1 MIIPS
6 EPSDGNFIAMESI
19 SVFDIIKVGIGP
31 SSSHTMGPW
40 NAAENFLKQIRT
52 DFNIQEVKE
61 VYVEFFG
68 SLAKTGIGHGTD
80 IAGMLGLSGE
90 NFKTID
96 TTKIDEKINAIKSS
110 NQINLGGEKVIA
122 FVYGK
127 NLILNK
133 SKTLDY
139 HPNGMIFRAVF
150 ENGEEL
156 VQDYYSIGGGFIATQ
171 NENSMEKH
179 CVRTLYPCHNGEA
192 LIRNVEKLGFD
203 KISDLIFLNEE
214 SWRTREETENEAL
227 YIWQQIKEC
236 IYKGISKEGI
246 LPGGLNVSRR
256 AAGLNRKL
264 LGGKTYSNMEE
275 WFQLVVDAEETFT
288 NINKWVSC
296 FALAVNEENASFGR
310 IITAPTNG
318 ASGVIPAVLMYSQA
332 FTEFQTDEDIIRFLL
347 VAGEIGTLFKKNAT
361 ISAAMGGCQA
371 EIGVSSAMAAAGLTE
386 IMGGNPGQVLMA
398 AEIAMEHH
406 LGMTCDPIAGL
417 VQIPCIE
424 RNSMGA
430 MKAITAANIAI
441 ESDPTK
447 ARVTLDEVIESMWET
462 AQSMNDRFKETS
474 EGGLAIAVN
483 VAEC

>member
-1 MIIPS
+1 
-6 EPSDGNFIAMESI
+6 MESI
-19 SVFDIIKVGIGP
+19 SIFEIIKVGIGP

-40 NAAENFLKQIRT
+40 NAAENFLNQI
-52 DFNIQEVKE
+52 NKIHSLSEVKE
-61 VYVEFFG
+61 VFVEFFG

-90 NFKTID
+90 NFKLINTS
-96 TTKIDEKINAIKSS
+96 KIDEKIDEIKTS
-110 NQINLGGEKVIA
+110 NQINLGGEILIP

-127 NLILNK
+127 HLILNK
-133 SKTLDY
+133 SKSLDF

-150 ENGEEL
+150 KNGEEL
-156 VQDYYSIGGGFIATQ
+156 TQDYYSVGGGFIATQ
-171 NENSMEKH
+171 EQSSFENE
-179 CVRTLYPCHNGEA
+179 CVRTLYPCHSGADVFKN
-192 LIRNVEKLGFD
+192 IQKTKVERV
-203 KISDLIFLNEE
+203 SDLVYLNEE
-214 SWRTREETENEAL
+214 SWRTKEETEKEAL
-227 YIWQQIKEC
+227 YIWEQIVEC
-236 IYKGISKEGI
+236 IYKGVNKEGI
-246 LPGGLNVSRR
+246 LPGGLNVTRR

-264 LGGKTYSNMEE
+264 LGDKIYKNKAEWLQMVIDTEE
-275 WFQLVVDAEETFT
+275 SFT

-318 ASGVIPAVLMYSQA
+318 ASGVIPAVLMYAKA
-332 FTEFQTDEDIIRFLL
+332 FTNHCSEEDIIRFIL

-371 EIGVSSAMAAAGLTE
+371 EVGVSSAMAAAGLTE
-386 IMGGNPGQVLMA
+386 IMGGSPGQVLMA

-406 LGMTCDPIAGL
+406 LGLTCDPIAGL

-441 ESDPTK
+441 ESDPSK
-447 ARVTLDEVIESMWET
+447 AKVSLDQVIQSMWET
-462 AQSMNDRFKETS
+462 AQSMSERFKETS

>member
-1 MIIPS
+1 
-6 EPSDGNFIAMESI
+6 MESI
-19 SVFDIIKVGIGP
+19 SVFEIIKVGIGP

-40 NAAENFLKQIRT
+40 NAAESFINKIKKTHQLENVT
-52 DFNIQEVKE
+52 EVF
-61 VYVEFFG
+61 VEFFG

-90 NFKTID
+90 NFKLID
-96 TTKIDEKINAIKSS
+96 TSKIDEKIEQIKSS
-110 NQINLGGEKVIA
+110 NTLKLGGEKEIP
-122 FVYGK
+122 FIYGHH
-127 NLILNK
+127 LILNK
-133 SKTLDY
+133 QKSLDF
-139 HPNGMIFRAVF
+139 HPNGMIFKAVF
-150 ENGEEL
+150 ENGDVIE
-156 VQDYYSIGGGFIATQ
+156 QDYYSVGGGFIATK
-171 NENSMEKH
+171 ENNSYDLQ
-179 CVRTLYPCHNGEA
+179 CIRTLYPCHNGKDIE
-192 LIRNVEKLGFD
+192 RNMAKLSLD
-203 KISDLIFLNEE
+203 KISDLVFLNEE
-214 SWRTREETENEAL
+214 SWRSREETEKEAL
-227 YIWQQIKEC
+227 YIWEQIKQC
-236 IYKGISKEGI
+236 VYKGVNKEGV
-246 LPGGLNVSRR
+246 LPGGLKVTRR
-256 AAGLNRKL
+256 AANINRKL
-264 LGGKTYSNMEE
+264 LGDKIYKNLPE
-275 WFQLVVDAEETFT
+275 WYQLLVDADVSFT

-318 ASGVIPAVLMYSQA
+318 ASGVIPAVLMYSQV
-332 FTEFQTDEDIIRFLL
+332 FTEFKSDDNVVRFLL

-386 IMGGNPGQVLMA
+386 IMGGTPGQVLMA

-406 LGMTCDPIAGL
+406 LGLTCDPIAGL

-430 MKAITAANIAI
+430 IKAITAANIAL

-447 ARVTLDEVIESMWET
+447 ARVTLDEVIQSMWET
-462 AQSMNDRFKETS
+462 AQSMSDRFKETS

>member
-1 MIIPS
+1 MQ
-6 EPSDGNFIAMESI
+6 SI
-19 SVFDIIKVGIGP
+19 SVFEIIKVGIGP

-52 DFNIQEVKE
+52 DHQLMEVEE
-61 VYVEFFG
+61 VFVEFFG

-90 NFKTID
+90 NFKLID
-96 TTKIDEKINAIKSS
+96 TSTIEGKIEQIKSS
-110 NQINLGGEKVIA
+110 NMINLGGEKMIP
-122 FVYGK
+122 FTYGHH
-127 NLILNK
+127 LILNK
-133 SKTLDY
+133 EKSLDF

-150 ENGEEL
+150 SNGQDL
-156 VQDYYSIGGGFIATQ
+156 IQDYYSIGGGFIATKE
-171 NENSMEKH
+171 ENSYEKH
-179 CVRTLYPCHNGEA
+179 CVRTLYPCHHGKDVLFNM
-192 LIRNVEKLGFD
+192 EKLGLN

-214 SWRTREETENEAL
+214 SWRSREETEKEAL

-236 IYKGISKEGI
+236 IYKGVNQEGI
-246 LPGGLNVSRR
+246 LPGGLNVTRR

-264 LGGKTYSNMEE
+264 LGDKVYRNMDE
-275 WFQLVVDAEETFT
+275 WFQMVVDAEETFVT
-288 NINKWVSC
+288 INKWVSC

-318 ASGVIPAVLMYSQA
+318 ASGVIPAVLMYAQA
-332 FTEFQTDEDIIRFLL
+332 FTDFKREDDIIRFIL

-371 EIGVSSAMAAAGLTE
+371 EVGVSSAMAAAGLTE
-386 IMGGNPGQVLMA
+386 IMGGTPGQVLMA

-430 MKAITAANIAI
+430 IKAITAANMAI

-447 ARVTLDEVIESMWET
+447 AKVSLDQVIQSMWET
-462 AQSMNDRFKETS
+462 AQSMSDRFKETS

>member
-1 MIIPS
+1 MQ
-6 EPSDGNFIAMESI
+6 SI
-19 SVFDIIKVGIGP
+19 SVFEIIKVGIGP

-40 NAAENFLKQIRT
+40 NASEMFLDFIRMEHS
-52 DFNIQEVKE
+52 IAEVKE
-61 VYVEFFG
+61 IFVEFFG

-90 NFKTID
+90 NFRTID
-96 TTKIDEKINAIKSS
+96 TNLIDQKIEEIKTSQ
-110 NQINLGGEKVIA
+110 QINLGGEKIIP
-122 FVYGK
+122 FIYGHH
-127 NLILNK
+127 LLLNK
-133 SKTLDY
+133 NKTLDF
-139 HPNGMIFRAVF
+139 HPNGMIFKAVF

-156 VQDYYSIGGGFIATQ
+156 SQDYYSVGGGFVATKE
-171 NENSMEKH
+171 ENSMDTQ
-179 CVRTLYPCHNGEA
+179 CIRTLYPCHSGNDIEKN
-192 LIRNVEKLGFD
+192 IQKLGLNSV
-203 KISDLIFLNEE
+203 SDLVYMNEE
-214 SWRTREETENEAL
+214 SWRTKEETDRQAL
-227 YIWQQIKEC
+227 YIWEQIKEC
-236 IYKGISKEGI
+236 IYKGINKEGI

-256 AAGLNRKL
+256 AAELNRKL
-264 LGGKTYSNMEE
+264 LKGKTYSSLSE
-275 WFQLVVDAEETFT
+275 WMLHVYSTEASFND
-288 NINKWVSC
+288 INKWVSC

-318 ASGVIPAVLMYSQA
+318 ASGVIPAVLMYSQM
-332 FTEFQTDEDIIRFLL
+332 FTRHKGDSKIIRFLL

-386 IMGGNPGQVLMA
+386 IMGGTPAQVLMA

-430 MKAITAANIAI
+430 IKAITAANIAI
-441 ESDPTK
+441 ESDPSK
-447 ARVTLDEVIESMWET
+447 ARVTLDEVTKSMWDT
-462 AQSMNDRFKETS
+462 AQSMNERFKETS

>member
-1 MIIPS
+1 
-6 EPSDGNFIAMESI
+6 MESI
-19 SVFDIIKVGIGP
+19 SIFEIIKVGIGP

-52 DFNIQEVKE
+52 DYQIQEVQE
-61 VYVEFFG
+61 VFVEFFG

-90 NFKTID
+90 NFKLINTS
-96 TTKIDEKINAIKSS
+96 KIDEKIEKIKSS
-110 NQINLGGEKVIA
+110 NELNLGGEKIIP

-127 NLILNK
+127 HLILNK
-133 SKTLDY
+133 SKSLDF

-150 ENGEEL
+150 NNGEEL
-156 VQDYYSIGGGFIATQ
+156 IQDYYSVGGGFIATK
-171 NENSMEKH
+171 EDSTYAHE
-179 CVRTLYPCHNGEA
+179 CIRTLYPCHSGADVHKNIAKTGVT
-192 LIRNVEKLGFD
+192 RF
-203 KISDLIFLNEE
+203 SDLVFLNEE
-214 SWRTREETENEAL
+214 SWRTKEETEKEAL
-227 YIWQQIKEC
+227 YIWDQIKEC
-236 IYKGISKEGI
+236 IYKGVNKEGI
-246 LPGGLNVSRR
+246 LPGGLNVTRR

-264 LGGKTYSNMEE
+264 LGEKIYKNKAE
-275 WFQLVVDAEETFT
+275 WFQLVVEAEETFT
-288 NINKWVSC
+288 TINKWVSC

-318 ASGVIPAVLMYSQA
+318 ASGVIPAVLMYAQC
-332 FTEFQTDEDIIRFLL
+332 FTDHKSEEDIIRFIL

-371 EIGVSSAMAAAGLTE
+371 EVGVSSAMAAAGLTE
-386 IMGGNPGQVLMA
+386 IMGGTPAQVLMA

-406 LGMTCDPIAGL
+406 LGLTCDPIGGL

-430 MKAITAANIAI
+430 IKAITAANIAI
-441 ESDPTK
+441 ESDPSK
-447 ARVTLDEVIESMWET
+447 AKVSLDQVIQSMWET
-462 AQSMNDRFKETS
+462 AQSMSERFKETS

>member
-1 MIIPS
+1 MQ
-6 EPSDGNFIAMESI
+6 SI
-19 SVFDIIKVGIGP
+19 SVFEIIKVGIGP

-40 NAAENFLKQIRT
+40 NAAENFLRQITASRPLI
-52 DFNIQEVKE
+52 DVEEVF
-61 VYVEFFG
+61 VEFFG

-96 TTKIDEKINAIKSS
+96 TGTVFEKIETIRHTGK
-110 NQINLGGEKVIA
+110 LVVGGVKPVPFII
-122 FVYGK
+122 GK
-127 NLILNK
+127 HLILNK
-133 SKTLDY
+133 DKTLDF

-150 ENGEEL
+150 NDGSEL
-156 VQDYYSIGGGFIATQ
+156 IQDYYSVGGGFIATQ
-171 NENSMEKH
+171 HENSMEKS
-179 CVRTLYPCHNGEA
+179 CVRTLYPCHHGA
-192 LIRNVEKLGFD
+192 DVLKYTQQLGLARF
-203 KISDLIFLNEE
+203 SDLIFLNEE
-214 SWRTREETENEAL
+214 SWRSRDETVKEAL
-227 YIWQQIKEC
+227 YIWQQIREC
-236 IYKGISKEGI
+236 VYKGVIHEGI

-256 AAGLNRKL
+256 APGLNKKL
-264 LGGKTYSNMEE
+264 LNGKTFSSQEE
-275 WFQLVVDAEETFT
+275 WFDLVVNAEESFT
-288 NINKWVSC
+288 TINKWVSC

-318 ASGVIPAVLMYSQA
+318 ASGVIPAVLMYAQA
-332 FTEFQTDEDIIRFLL
+332 FTEFTGEDAIVRFLL

-371 EIGVSSAMAAAGLTE
+371 EVGVSSAMAAAGLTE
-386 IMGGNPGQVLMA
+386 IMGGTPAQVLMA

-430 MKAITAANIAI
+430 IKAITAGNIAI
-441 ESDPTK
+441 ESDPEK
-447 ARVTLDEVIESMWET
+447 ARVSLDAVIQTMWET
-462 AQSMNDRFKETS
+462 AQSMSNRFKETS

-483 VAEC
+483 VSEC

>member
-1 MIIPS
+1 MQ
-6 EPSDGNFIAMESI
+6 SI
-19 SVFDIIKVGIGP
+19 SVFEIIKVGIGP

-40 NAAENFLKQIRT
+40 NAAESFLNLIRRAHP
-52 DFNIQEVKE
+52 ISEVKE
-61 VYVEFFG
+61 VFVEFFG

-90 NFKTID
+90 NFKTLDTSSID
-96 TTKIDEKINAIKSS
+96 SKIEAIKYS
-110 NQINLGGEKVIA
+110 NQINLAGEKVIP
-122 FVYGK
+122 FVYGEH
-127 NLILNK
+127 LILNK
-133 SKTLDY
+133 EKSLDF

-150 ENGEEL
+150 ENGETL
-156 VQDYYSIGGGFIATQ
+156 TQDYYSVGGGFIATQ
-171 NENSMEKH
+171 EENSFEKH
-179 CVRTLYPCHNGEA
+179 CIRTLYPCHNGED
-192 LIRNVEKLGFD
+192 IVKYVNRLGLNR
-203 KISDLIFLNEE
+203 ISDLIFLNEE
-214 SWRTREETENEAL
+214 SWRSKEETEKEAL

-236 IYKGISKEGI
+236 IYKGVNREGT
-246 LPGGLNVSRR
+246 LPGGLNVTRR

-264 LGGKTYSNMEE
+264 LNDKIYKNIDE
-275 WFQLVVDAEETFT
+275 WFQMVVDAEDNFV
-288 NINKWVSC
+288 NISKWVSC

-332 FTEFQTDEDIIRFLL
+332 FTEFNKEEDIIRFLL

-371 EIGVSSAMAAAGLTE
+371 EVGVSSAMAAAGLTE
-386 IMGGNPGQVLMA
+386 IMGGTPGQVLMA

-430 MKAITAANIAI
+430 IKAITAANIAI
-441 ESDPTK
+441 ESDPSK
-447 ARVTLDEVIESMWET
+447 AKVSLDQVIQSMWDT